1 MRGKPRVIDLSK
13 AYPKEEAG
21 LAREEMF
28 QFVLTEK
35 RVLSGPRRKG
45 KI

>member
-1 MRGKPRVIDLSK
+1 MRGKPRVIDISK
-13 AYPKEEAG
+13 AYQKEEAG
-21 LAREEMF
+21 LDREKMF

-35 RVLSGPRRKG
+35 RVLTGPMKKG

>member
-13 AYPKEEAG
+13 AHQKEEAG

-35 RVLSGPRRKG
+35 IMQTGPMKKG